1 MPELTT
7 SATMEDA
14 RGGRLCNGN
23 ANEMGGA
30 SLKEKQ
36 RPVLFLDIDGV
47 ICTRKG
53 AGWTR
58 DGRPILRSIRRLPVR
73 AIDPKTIKYLNTICS
88 VTDAEVVVSSMWRI
102 DRDVR
107 QILSSRGFQ
116 GDFHE
121 HWRTDADGPFRSD
134 EIARWLGKHN
144 WPEHIV
150 IDDKESELMPFLDRL
165 IKTNNYCGLRA
176 SDVDLA
182 VGLLGFSRDLMDGEG
197 LTQGVESSG

>member
-1 MPELTT
+1 MK
-7 SATMEDA
+7 
-14 RGGRLCNGN
+14 
-23 ANEMGGA
+23 
-30 SLKEKQ
+30 KEQ

-53 AGWTR
+53 AGWAR
-58 DGRPILRSIRRLPVR
+58 DGKPILRCRRRLPVR
-73 AIDPKTIKYLNTICS
+73 AIDPKTIQYLNAICS

-107 QILSSRGFQ
+107 QLLCSRGFR

-121 HWRTDADGPFRSD
+121 NWRTDADGPFRSD

-150 IDDKESELMPFLDRL
+150 IDDKDSELMPFLGRL
-165 IKTNNYCGLRA
+165 VKTNNYCGLRA
-176 SDVDLA
+176 SDVDFAL
-182 VGLLGFSRDLMDGEG
+182 GLLGFRQDLTDGEAIG
-197 LTQGVESSG
+197 GSAESSC